1 MHYAAPDALERA
13 RRIKLMIFDVDGVL
27 TDGKLWYGPLGEEL
41 KAFHS
46 FDGQGIKMLTA
57 SGVRAALLSGRSSP
71 AVTARASELGIQ
83 DILHGVSEK
92 RHAFERLIKR
102 LGVPAAA
109 TGAIDD
115 DVVDLPVLTRCG
127 FSATVADAP
136 EEVRRRVH
144 YVAST
149 PAGHGAAREV
159 CEFIMRAQGTMGK
172 VLAEYLK

>member
-57 SGVRAALLSGRSSP
+57 SGVRAALLTGRSSP

-102 LGVPAAA
+102 LGVPAEA
-109 TGAIDD
+109 TGAMGD

-136 EEVRRRVH
+136 EAVRRRVH

-159 CEFIMRAQGTMGK
+159 CEFIMRAQGTLGK

>member
-1 MHYAAPDALERA
+1 ML
-13 RRIKLMIFDVDGVL
+13 
-27 TDGKLWYGPLGEEL
+27 
-41 KAFHS
+41 
-46 FDGQGIKMLTA
+46 QGI
-57 SGVRAALLSGRSSP
+57 
-71 AVTARASELGIQ
+71 
-83 DILHGVSEK
+83 SEK
-92 RHAFERLIKR
+92 RHAFEGLIKR

-109 TGAIDD
+109 TGAMGD

-136 EEVRRRVH
+136 EAVRRRVH

-159 CEFIMRAQGTMGK
+159 CEFIMRAQGTLGK